1 MFCVD
6 SPAVPPSATCHQLF
20 RGFSFVDPSLVEV
33 SKVLHD
39 CLTTTAITTTTTT
52 TTTAFIASR
61 EILHFMIAYGKE
73 KMRLPKKLMNEVI
86 MKHFV
91 SGKFLLTY

>member
-39 CLTTTAITTTTTT
+39 CLTTTAIATTTT

-61 EILHFMIAYGKE
+61 EILHFMIVYGKE

>member
-39 CLTTTAITTTTTT
+39 CLTTTAITTITT
-52 TTTAFIASR
+52 TTTALIASR

>member
-39 CLTTTAITTTTTT
+39 YLTTTAITTTTT
-52 TTTAFIASR
+52 AFIALR

-73 KMRLPKKLMNEVI
+73 KMRLQKKMMNEVI
-86 MKHFV
+86 IKHFV
-91 SGKFLLTY
+91 LRKFLLTY

>member
-52 TTTAFIASR
+52 TALIASR